1 MVEKTG
7 FAHLVLRAIV
17 DKEFRVALAKDPEAV
32 IKEEGYAVTP
42 DEMAG
47 LKELKVEEW
56 DAITVKELDE
66 RFQAIKPVVREIVIH

>member
-7 FAHLVLRAIV
+7 FAHLVLRAVV
-17 DKEFRVALAKDPEAV
+17 DKEFRAALAKDPEAV
-32 IKEEGYAVTP
+32 VKEEGYSVRP